1 MAKVVFKQ
9 QSFRGGMNLQFDPTR
24 IQRDQYPLLING
36 RTRYDIVEPVH
47 SPLLVSDS
55 IFPAVGAVFQG
66 IYSAGNFSVLFI
78 SGRAY
83 YRNEEVPGATFNA
96 VMLEDGTTPL
106 QMSNAVDTIY
116 AQLVPAS
123 TLLYLR
129 KAVVGTDAAKGV
141 TLTPDGNA
149 EVAGVEAA
157 MIVQDGVSQPFAIS
171 SLGVARQLR
180 TYAEWTLDARE
191 YVPVG
196 KQMLYS
202 NGILYVV
209 RSDGKRI
216 YRSVTGRPFDFVVQI
231 GTDGQKAGDAESTA
245 FDVSFQEITCLAPLN
260 SNIDGFFVATKQ
272 GAYNV
277 RPDRTVTLFAEPTFT
292 VRYLFDIGCLNQFSF
307 ADVIGDSVF
316 VSYKGLRSFNAVL
329 NDRNEGRNTP
339 FSAMIFRLFKGVIQT
354 NPAVGAFD
362 DYVFFAVDT
371 VYGPGVVVYD
381 TIAQRFS
388 AVDIYEGVGRIRQFA
403 YVKTATK
410 DRLLF
415 ITADNK
421 LYEAFA
427 SAAFEKVQVYIGDF
441 TSGETKVEHKVANIK
456 PVFIN
461 IHEVGTISALLFSD
475 GVKDST
481 QLTKDIRE
489 ADPAPAYP
497 QEVPF
502 GVVANDAVK
511 NFVFA
516 FPSARLS
523 WKSGV
528 LLSWNFNAALSHF
541 EVEAD
546 TAADTNSPE
555 QQAQDYSAT
564 AQSVILTE
572 FYPLSG
578 PITQVVSIGGTGLL
592 GVSGVFLN
600 DIACEVIGQ
609 TDTVL
614 TVIIPAAS
622 TTGSWPFRLETT
634 YASVFTASKFDVT

>member
-1 MAKVVFKQ
+1 MAKVIFRQ

-24 IQRDQYPLLING
+24 ITREQYPLVING
-36 RTRYDIVEPVH
+36 RTRYDIVEPVR
-47 SPLLVSDS
+47 SPLLVSDP
-55 IFPAVGAVFQG
+55 IFPVGGVFQG
-66 IYSAGNFSVLFI
+66 IYTAGNFSVVFI

-83 YRNEEVPGATFNA
+83 FRNEEVSGTTFNVVYLA
-96 VMLEDGTTPL
+96 DGVTPL

-116 AQLVPAS
+116 AQLVPAN
-123 TLLYLR
+123 TMQYVR
-129 KAVVGTDAAKGV
+129 AAVSNDAADGV
-141 TLTPDGNA
+141 TLKWFGGA
-149 EVAGVEAA
+149 EADAA
-157 MIVQDGVSQPFAIS
+157 MIVQDGVSQPYAINAN
-171 SLGVARQLR
+171 GVARQLQ
-180 TYAEWTLDARE
+180 TYSEWTLNARE
-191 YVPVG
+191 YVPIG

-209 RSDGKRI
+209 RADGKRI

-231 GTDGQKAGDAESTA
+231 NTTGDKAGDAESTA

-277 RPDRTVTLFAEPTFT
+277 RPDRTTTLFAEPTFT

-307 ADVIGDSVF
+307 SDVIGDSVF

-354 NPAVGAFD
+354 QPCVGTYD

-371 VYGPGVVVYD
+371 VYGPAVVVYD

-388 AVDIYEGVGRIRQFA
+388 SVDMYAGVARIKQFA
-403 YVKTATK
+403 YVKTPTK

-415 ITADNK
+415 ITTDNK

-427 SAAFEKVQVYIGDF
+427 GSTMENVQIYIGDF

-461 IHEVGTISALLFSD
+461 IHEVGTITAVLFSD
-475 GVKDST
+475 GVKNNTS
-481 QLTKDIRE
+481 LTKDIRE
-489 ADPAPAYP
+489 ADPAPTYP
-497 QEVPF
+497 QAVPF
-502 GVVANDAVK
+502 GVIANDGVK
-511 NFVFA
+511 NFVFSI
-516 FPSARLS
+516 PDARLS

-528 LLSWNFNAALSHF
+528 LLSWDFDAALSHF

-555 QQAQDYSAT
+555 QQAQDYSSA
-564 AQSVILTE
+564 AQAIVLTE

-578 PITQVVSIGGTGLL
+578 ATSQVVSIGGTGLL
-592 GVSGVFLN
+592 GVSSVFLN
-600 DIACEVIGQ
+600 DVACEVIGR
-609 TDTVL
+609 TDTIL
-614 TVIIPAAS
+614 TVVVGQVPA
-622 TTGSWPFRLETT
+622 GNYPFRLETL
-634 YASVFTASKFDVT
+634 YASIFTQNVFTVTG